1 MCTNPACNTK
11 HSSYLHPVLGTGELI
26 TRANGNAE
34 DKMGRPADNGL
45 LGIIEP
51 NSRIIGLHLY
61 DGLFKAS
68 LMTPTGHLLSKRVV
82 VRFLPGSGKW

>member
-1 MCTNPACNTK
+1 MTD
-11 HSSYLHPVLGTGELI
+11 TGELI

-61 DGLFKAS
+61 DGLFKAR
-68 LMTPTGHLLSKRVV
+68 LMAPTGHVLLNALAASFPRLCNVGIQ
-82 VRFLPGSGKW
+82 RSTQPDRL